1 MQNHNETEAEI
12 LQTIL
17 DNDLGLDDEEI
28 VMLIKDSLSK
38 RAKKEKKIIPLG
50 QKQQI
55 KSQNLLVLGLL

>member
-1 MQNHNETEAEI
+1 MQNYNETEAEI

-38 RAKKEKKIIPLG
+38 RAKKE
-50 QKQQI
+50 
-55 KSQNLLVLGLL
+55 